1 MRRTRILIL
10 TLFLSIAIGFA
21 QQDESRKIS
30 LARIFTGEFSGE
42 RAAPIQWISNGD
54 AYIIVERSSEV
65 QGGQDLIKYQSAT
78 QKSSVFLSANQLT
91 IDGNPIY
98 IEAFSLNSDESKVL
112 VFTNSS
118 RVWRTNTKGDYYVY
132 DLRNQ
137 SLNKI
142 GKDFPSS
149 SLMFAKFSADE
160 SKIAYVND
168 FNIYVEDLQSGK
180 VTALTEGGNSDQIY
194 GTFDW
199 VYEEEFGKRD
209 GFAWNPNREQIAFWH
224 LDASSTR
231 TFYMINNTDSVYSE
245 PIPIKYP
252 KVGQPPSGARIGLK
266 YIEGNDIY
274 WLPLPGDPYNSY
286 IPGMQWVNDD
296 LLLVQQ
302 LNRLQN
308 KLNVWKFIPSTKEL
322 TAIYTEENNSWI
334 DLSYPDVAS
343 NHWGESDLD
352 IVDNGKS
359 FLRMSET
366 DSWRRVFKIDIATG
380 QSTTLTRGEYDVAA
394 KAAVSSKN
402 YYFIASPDN
411 STQRYLYVTDLA
423 GKGKTNRLTPE
434 NFEGV
439 NLYNIS
445 PNGKYAIHTSHS
457 SSRVSTIDFISLP
470 NHKVLKSIM
479 TNERLKSAYEGI
491 DMPEVRFTEVTSQSG
506 ITMDV
511 RMILP
516 PGFDESKEYPVLFYT
531 YGEPWGQ
538 KAVDMGLSVLD
549 ILWAQ
554 MGYVIVS
561 LDNRGT
567 PCLKGSEWR
576 KSIYGKVGQINV
588 QDQAEGAMEVLKL
601 PYLDKD
607 RVGVWGWSGG
617 GTMTLNLMFKYPE
630 VYGTGIAVA
639 AVSNQLIYDNIYQ
652 ERYMGLPQ
660 ENMDRFIKGSPIT
673 HAKGLE
679 GNLMIIHGTGDDNVH
694 YQSVDML
701 VNELVKHNK
710 QFRMMAYPNRSH
722 GIYEGAGTSRHLY
735 TLITNYLAEM
745 IPVNE

>member
-1 MRRTRILIL
+1 
-10 TLFLSIAIGFA
+10 
-21 QQDESRKIS
+21 
-30 LARIFTGEFSGE
+30 
-42 RAAPIQWISNGD
+42 
-54 AYIIVERSSEV
+54 
-65 QGGQDLIKYQSAT
+65 
-78 QKSSVFLSANQLT
+78 
-91 IDGNPIY
+91 
-98 IEAFSLNSDESKVL
+98 
-112 VFTNSS
+112 
-118 RVWRTNTKGDYYVY
+118 
-132 DLRNQ
+132 
-137 SLNKI
+137 
-142 GKDFPSS
+142 
-149 SLMFAKFSADE
+149 
-160 SKIAYVND
+160 
-168 FNIYVEDLQSGK
+168 
-180 VTALTEGGNSDQIY
+180 
-194 GTFDW
+194 
-199 VYEEEFGKRD
+199 
-209 GFAWNPNREQIAFWH
+209 
-224 LDASSTR
+224 
-231 TFYMINNTDSVYSE
+231 
-245 PIPIKYP
+245 
-252 KVGQPPSGARIGLK
+252 
-266 YIEGNDIY
+266 
-274 WLPLPGDPYNSY
+274 
-286 IPGMQWVNDD
+286 
-296 LLLVQQ
+296 
-302 LNRLQN
+302 
-308 KLNVWKFIPSTKEL
+308 
-322 TAIYTEENNSWI
+322 
-334 DLSYPDVAS
+334 
-343 NHWGESDLD
+343 
-352 IVDNGKS
+352 
-359 FLRMSET
+359 
-366 DSWRRVFKIDIATG
+366 
-380 QSTTLTRGEYDVAA
+380 
-394 KAAVSSKN
+394 
-402 YYFIASPDN
+402 
-411 STQRYLYVTDLA
+411 
-423 GKGKTNRLTPE
+423 
-434 NFEGV
+434 
-439 NLYNIS
+439 
-445 PNGKYAIHTSHS
+445 
-457 SSRVSTIDFISLP
+457 
-470 NHKVLKSIM
+470 
-479 TNERLKSAYEGI
+479 
-491 DMPEVRFTEVTSQSG
+491 
-506 ITMDV
+506 
-511 RMILP
+511 MILP